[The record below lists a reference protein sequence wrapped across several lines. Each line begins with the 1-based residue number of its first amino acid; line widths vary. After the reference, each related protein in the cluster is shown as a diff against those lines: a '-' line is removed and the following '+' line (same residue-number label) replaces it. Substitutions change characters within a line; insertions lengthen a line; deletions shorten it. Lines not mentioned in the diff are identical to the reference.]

1 MGWKLLA
8 ERTLRSSRLPAPIVE
23 SVVPYVVSVGVAFAA
38 VGIFLA
44 AMGFDVP
51 RAFGTILFSSFRSGN
66 GFVQTLLKFVPLLLL
81 ALAFTVPL
89 ATWKFN
95 IGGEGQLIAGA
106 IGATAVGI
114 VLANLPVV
122 VLLPLLILAGTFSG
136 AMWAAVPAWLLY
148 RFGINEILTTVLMN
162 FISFGAMDY
171 VATQVWPDTAAGHP
185 TSIPIGAGGYLP
197 LLVASP
203 PLHAGLIVALAVAV
217 ATYVYLNHTPVGYEL
232 RATGGNPRAAL
243 LHGIAVQR
251 IFILALILG
260 GALAGLAGAIEVSGV
275 HHRLIE
281 GVQSNYLLLSIL
293 IGLIAKGNMLAVPFV
308 AFAIAALEVGAR
320 AMQRTMMIPVEV
332 VFVVEGLILIFV
344 MLSDVV
350 RRR

>member
-1 MGWKLLA
+1 MVGG
-8 ERTLRSSRLPAPIVE
+8 
-23 SVVPYVVSVGVAFAA
+23 VVPYVISVGVAFAA
-38 VGIFLA
+38 VGVFLA

-51 RAFGTILFSSFRSGN
+51 RAYGTILFTSFRSTN
-66 GFVQTLLKFVPLLLL
+66 GFVHTLLKFIPLLLL

-89 ATWKFN
+89 AAWKFN
-95 IGGEGQLIAGA
+95 IGGEGQLIAGT
-106 IGATAVGI
+106 IGAAAAGI
-114 VLANLPVV
+114 VLADLPGV
-122 VLLPLLILAGTFSG
+122 VLLPALVLAGILSG
-136 AMWAAVPAWLLY
+136 ALWAAVPAWLLY
-148 RFGINEILTTVLMN
+148 RFGANEILTTVLMN
-162 FISFGAMDY
+162 FISFGVMDY
-171 VATQVWPDTAAGHP
+171 VATEVWPDAAAGHP
-185 TSIPIGAGGYLP
+185 TTIPIGAGGRLP

-203 PLHAGLIVALAVAV
+203 PLHTGLIVALAVSV
-217 ATYVYLNHTPVGYEL
+217 ATYIYINRTAAGYEL
-232 RATGGNPRAAL
+232 RATGANPRAAL
-243 LHGIAVQR
+243 VHGIAVRR
-251 IFILALILG
+251 IFLLSLILG
-260 GALAGLAGAIEVSGV
+260 GALAGLAGAIEVAGV

-344 MLSDVV
+344 LLSDAV